1 MTHQETLSSYIG
13 AFVAEMYFAGIRDV
27 VISPGSRSTP
37 LAMILA
43 EHPGFRLHIH
53 VDERSA
59 AFFALGIAKASKK
72 PVAIVCTSGTASA
85 NYYPAI
91 VEAYYSRVP
100 LLVLT
105 ADRPHEL
112 RDVGAPQTIDQIH
125 LYGRHVKWFVE
136 MSPPE
141 GNLEM
146 IRYART
152 IGARAVA
159 FACSAPAG
167 PVHLNFPFREPL
179 VPKLGPDLFSL
190 PEREHGFVTV
200 SDRTY
205 TLCERE
211 WDELSRELSTVKNGI
226 IVCGSI
232 DDRDFPEAV
241 VKLAKKL
248 QFPVLADPLSQL
260 RSGTHDGTM
269 IIDTYD
275 SFLRN
280 EEARKA
286 LKADIIIRFG
296 AMPVSK
302 YLTFFIKE
310 NDQAKYWVVDG
321 GGGWREPALVATN
334 MIYAREKDF
343 CLELASRAE
352 QRHSG
357 DYLAMWKTMN
367 KLARKR
373 LEKVKDIPRLSEGR
387 LFYELSRILPSG
399 VTLFVGNSM
408 PIRDL
413 DTFFHYNTKSI
424 QIMANR
430 GANGID
436 GTVSTALG
444 AAAVKEPVY
453 LILGDLTFFHD
464 LNGLIQAKQERLNIK
479 IIVLNNNGGGI
490 FSFLPQAAERK
501 NFEKL
506 FGTPLNLQFE
516 HAVRM
521 YGGRY
526 AEITDWD
533 HFFAAFN
540 EFSAYEGLSVMEIKT
555 NREVNM
561 QEHRDLWEE
570 VSREITRYL
579 YGEMI

>member
-1 MTHQETLSSYIG
+1 MTHQEALSSYIG
-13 AFVAEMYFAGIRDV
+13 AFVAEMYHAGIRDV

-59 AFFALGIAKASKK
+59 AFFALGIAKATQK
-72 PVAIVCTSGTASA
+72 PVAILCTSGTAAA

-91 VEAYYSRVP
+91 VEAYLSRVP

-146 IRYART
+146 VRYART
-152 IGARAVA
+152 VCSRAVA
-159 FACSAPAG
+159 LASSSPAG
-167 PVHLNFPFREPL
+167 PVHLNFPFRDPL
-179 VPKLGPDLFSL
+179 VPKLGPDLFAL
-190 PEREHGFVTV
+190 PEREQGYIKV
-200 SDRTY
+200 SDKTY
-205 TLCERE
+205 FLSEQE
-211 WDELSRELSTVKNGI
+211 WEALIRELSSAKNGI

-232 DDRDFPEAV
+232 DDGDFAGAV
-241 VKLAKKL
+241 VELAKKL
-248 QFPVLADPLSQL
+248 QFPILADPLSQL
-260 RSGTHDGTM
+260 RSGNHDGSM

-286 LKADIIIRFG
+286 LQADIIIRFG

-310 NDQAKYWVVDG
+310 NAQAKYWVVDG

-334 MIYAREKDF
+334 MIYAKEKEF
-343 CLELASRAE
+343 CLELAAKIE
-352 QRHSG
+352 QRDSR
-357 DYLAMWKTMN
+357 DYFLKWKTMN
-367 KLARKR
+367 ELAKKR
-373 LEKVKDIPRLSEGR
+373 LAKVKDISRLSEGR
-387 LFYELSRILPSG
+387 LFYELSELLPAG
-399 VTLFVGNSM
+399 ATLFVGNSM

-413 DTFFHYNTKSI
+413 DTFFHYNTKSVK
-424 QIMANR
+424 IMANR

-444 AAAVKEPVY
+444 AATVREPVY
-453 LILGDLTFFHD
+453 LVLGDLTFFHD

-479 IIVLNNNGGGI
+479 IIVVNNNGGGI

-506 FGTPLNLQFE
+506 FGTPLDLRFE

-526 AEITDWD
+526 ADINDWD
-533 HFFAAFN
+533 HFFAVFN

-561 QEHRDLWEE
+561 REHRSLWEE
-570 VSREITRYL
+570 VSREINRYL
-579 YGEMI
+579 HGEVK